1 MYIKNRLVKTAKILV
16 YCLFV
21 SVLLNCEKS
30 RDIEKIVIPFVN
42 ALLNDSLKAEAL
54 AERYLMYENK
64 LDLFKLQVAF
74 LREKSRTEGIEINDL
89 KIVDL
94 EDASEKLTGL
104 QISEEERDQVFV
116 VLYKG
121 ELLFPIKIRE
131 NKVESISVMNK
142 GGRRFFMTF

>member
-1 MYIKNRLVKTAKILV
+1 MKTAKILV